1 MVLLIFKKRSIHFY
15 VRITGS
21 FECFQYFFDANFLKR
36 DFFLQKWSNVFQL
49 KTLRLKTQYF
59 HTKLPCKK
67 PLLRQMDLSQN
78 KITIFFGKEKVFFK
92 KGVLISCEY
101 CEIFRNSLSNRT
113 PLVTASG
120 Y

>member
-1 MVLLIFKKRSIHFY
+1 
-15 VRITGS
+15 
-21 FECFQYFFDANFLKR
+21 
-36 DFFLQKWSNVFQL
+36 
-49 KTLRLKTQYF
+49 
-59 HTKLPCKK
+59 
-67 PLLRQMDLSQN
+67 MDLSQN

-101 CEIFRNSLSNRT
+101 CEIFRNSLSDRT